1 LAPTASAT
9 SERGLGTYLLT
20 ANSQMNTA
28 GVYGAMLL
36 LTAIG
41 IGSFL
46 LVLVAEHFATP
57 WRSRMTAPA
66 YFGGSVPIP
75 PTPQPGAPQPA
86 APQPAAPQPA
96 ASPPNLT
103 AQQKV

>member
-1 LAPTASAT
+1 
-9 SERGLGTYLLT
+9 
-20 ANSQMNTA
+20 
-28 GVYGAMLL
+28 MLL

-46 LVLVAEHFATP
+46 LVLVAEHVATP

-66 YFGGSVPIP
+66 WFGGSVP
-75 PTPQPGAPQPA
+75 TPAPLT
-86 APQPAAPQPA
+86 
-96 ASPPNLT
+96 LT

>member
-1 LAPTASAT
+1 
-9 SERGLGTYLLT
+9 
-20 ANSQMNTA
+20 MNTA

-66 YFGGSVPIP
+66 YFGGAVP
-75 PTPQPGAPQPA
+75 TPA
-86 APQPAAPQPA
+86 APQPVAP
-96 ASPPNLT
+96 SIT